1 MDSFCNLFT
10 DFLKQRQSS
19 IVFHL
24 HFMEPFM
31 PGDNAF
37 PLSNGGNEGSTKIPW
52 KLT

>member
-10 DFLKQRQSS
+10 DFLKQLWSS

-24 HFMEPFM
+24 PFMEPFM
-31 PGDNAF
+31 PGDNTF
-37 PLSNGGNEGSTKIPW
+37 PLSDGGNEGSTKIEW